1 MYSLFVALDENY
13 SLHSMKIF
21 AVVATDAAAVV
32 VEGGAALATIVSA
45 ADFA

>member
-21 AVVATDAAAVV
+21 AVVATDAAAAA
-32 VEGGAALATIVSA
+32 VEDGTVLAKIASV